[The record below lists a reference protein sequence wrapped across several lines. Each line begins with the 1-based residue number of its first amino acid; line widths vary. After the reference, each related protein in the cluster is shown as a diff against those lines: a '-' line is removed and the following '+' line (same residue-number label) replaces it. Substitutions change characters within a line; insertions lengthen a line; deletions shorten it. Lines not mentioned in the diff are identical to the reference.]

1 MRNKGFFWFLT
12 ILLTAICIYQLSFT
26 WVSNGVERR
35 AEKASDL
42 KVEEVFAAAEK
53 SGDTIVFLPNGT
65 TVNIFEAESR
75 ELAKAAYVNDTLKQ
89 LAETSVYP
97 VFGSTFKE
105 VKKRSLAFG
114 LDLVGGMSVT
124 LEVSVPELLKNYA
137 RNKRDVVFK
146 KTFDAASK
154 QYGLEGGNFIEIFRA
169 QHEKF
174 NPEMPLVR
182 MFAISEIDE
191 LGMKST
197 NDEVVKFLADKEAS
211 SMDGVE
217 EIMNRRI
224 NQFGVAQPNI
234 QKDPTNNR
242 LYIELPGVQ
251 DEATVA
257 DKLQS
262 TANLQFFE
270 VYAYQEIGAAWQ
282 QAVIVSKE
290 DEKKKEVEEVVVDA
304 DVDAEGGDDVADGVE
319 TPDVDVADDAETPD
333 EDVADED
340 AEEEPTS
347 LNDLASLDGDAV
359 ASTGLDAYV
368 LPYGPFTIGY
378 AAPENK
384 TTIDKLLKRAD
395 VQAVFPEDVAFMW
408 SANLETISLE
418 TKELGYILYAVR
430 IPADGN
436 ARVGG
441 KDIKTASTGYNPEEG
456 KITVDLAM
464 TADGAD
470 KWGRMTEDNHQRV
483 VAITMDSVVYSA
495 PMVNEPITSGN
506 TQISGSFTINDA
518 KDLAGLLNGGA
529 LPAPCVIKEQTK
541 VGPTIGAE
549 NSRAG
554 LMSFGFALLL
564 VFIYMVFYYGK
575 AGIVADIALFANILF
590 IFGSLAS
597 FGAVLTLAGI
607 AGIVLTIGMA
617 VDANVLIFERIR
629 EEQAAGKGVKEAI
642 DTGFKKALSSIIDA
656 NVTTM
661 LTAIVLKSFGSG
673 PIESFATTLI
683 IGIFTSVFAAL
694 VITRLCINWW
704 LKKGKSITF
713 ETKTTKGAFKNLNFN
728 FVGKRKMFYTISGIL
743 IIGGI
748 AAIAL
753 KGLKP
758 SVEFSGGRT
767 FGVKFEKKAGENLDF
782 VRGHLVEAFGPEA
795 SLELKTKTNNFY
807 LDITTN
813 YMMEVDT
820 ATLAVKQKLEEG
832 LANCAEKTGSFK
844 IEESRSVSAAISE
857 ELISSSTIAIVLS
870 LIIIFAY
877 ILLRFGRWQY
887 STGAIIAMLHD
898 VTLVLAAFALL
909 HGILPFNM
917 DVDQAFIA
925 AILTVIGYSIN
936 DTVVVF
942 DRIREN
948 LNLHKSDNE
957 EEQINK
963 SLNSTLSRTINT
975 SMTTFIVLLI
985 IFLFGGAAIKGFIF
999 ALMIGVI
1006 VGTYS
1011 SLCIA
1016 TPILIDF
1023 SKGKM
1028 KEDQKKM
1035 AERAAK
1041 NAAAAA
1047 ERAEL

>member
-12 ILLTAICIYQLSFT
+12 ILLTAICVYQLSFT
-26 WVSNGVERR
+26 FVSNGVEKK
-35 AEKASDL
+35 AEKEAQTRVDDL
-42 KVEEVFAAAEK
+42 KTQAAENNM
-53 SGDTIVFLPNGT
+53 IAYLPNNT
-65 TVNIFEAESR
+65 EVNFNDAEAE
-75 ELAKAAYVNDTLKQ
+75 ELAKSAFINQILKEK
-89 LAETSVYP
+89 AETAVYP
-97 VFGSTFKE
+97 VFGSTFKD

-124 LEVSVPELLKNYA
+124 LEVSVPELLKNYV
-137 RNKRDVVFK
+137 RNERDLKFK
-146 KTFDAASK
+146 KAYEAAK
-154 QYGLEGGNFIEIFRA
+154 QQYGTEGGDFISIFITK
-169 QHEKF
+169 HNSL
-174 NPEMPLVR
+174 NPETPLVSL
-182 MFAISEIDE
+182 FAISDIDE

-197 NDEVVKFLADKEAS
+197 DAEVEAFLRDKEAS

-257 DKLQS
+257 EKLQS

-270 VYAYQEIGAAWQ
+270 TYSIQEIGAQWQ
-282 QAVIVSKE
+282 QAGVISRTAELE
-290 DEKKKEVEEVVVDA
+290 DENLEEVVSDSTMVSDSTDLA
-304 DVDAEGGDDVADGVE
+304 SDTTTLD
-319 TPDVDVADDAETPD
+319 
-333 EDVADED
+333 
-340 AEEEPTS
+340 
-347 LNDLASLDGDAV
+347 LNDLSSLTNDGQK
-359 ASTGLDAYV
+359 GLADLMKPA
-368 LPYGPFTIGY
+368 GGFSMGY
-378 AAPENK
+378 CAPE
-384 TTIDKLLKRAD
+384 DKSAVDVILKRAD
-395 VQAVFPEDVAFMW
+395 VLALFPDDVKFMW
-408 SANLETISLE
+408 SSDLEKINLD
-418 TKELGYILYAVR
+418 TKELGYFLYAVR
-430 IPADGN
+430 VPLNGK

-441 KDIKTASTGYNPEEG
+441 RDIKNASTGYDQNEG
-456 KITVDLAM
+456 KITVDLQ
-464 TADGAD
+464 
-470 KWGRMTEDNHQRV
+470 MTEEGGDNWAQMTQDNAGRV
-483 VAITMDSVVYSA
+483 IAITMDNVVYSA
-495 PMVNEPITSGN
+495 PRVNEPITGGR
-506 TQISGSFTINDA
+506 TQISGSFTINEA
-518 KDLAGLLNGGA
+518 KDLSGLLNGGA

-549 NSRAG
+549 NASAG
-554 LMSFGFALLL
+554 LFSFGIALLL
-564 VFIYMVFYYGK
+564 VFIYMIFYYGK
-575 AGIVADIALFANILF
+575 AGIIADIALLANIVF

-617 VDANVLIFERIR
+617 VDANVLIFERVR
-629 EEQAAGKGVKEAI
+629 EEQAAGKDLKASI

-656 NVTTM
+656 NVTTL
-661 LTAIVLKSFGSG
+661 LTAIILKTFGSG

-694 VITRLCINWW
+694 VITRLSINWW
-704 LKKGKSITF
+704 MKSGKTITF
-713 ETKTTKGAFKNLNFN
+713 ETKMTKGAFKNFSFD
-728 FVGKRKMFYTISGIL
+728 FVGNRKKYYMISGVL
-743 IIGGI
+743 IAGGI
-748 AAIAL
+748 IAL
-753 KGLKP
+753 VTKGLNP

-767 FGVKFEKKAGENLDF
+767 FGVKFEQNAGENLDYIRTNLESVF
-782 VRGHLVEAFGPEA
+782 VEENGKQA
-795 SLELKTKTNNFY
+795 SLELKTKSNNFY

-813 YMMEVDT
+813 FMLANENGNLEVKEKL
-820 ATLAVKQKLEEG
+820 LAG
-832 LANCAEKTGSFK
+832 LAKAEDKVGKAT
-844 IEESRSVSAAISE
+844 IMESRAVSATVSK
-857 ELISSSTIAIVLS
+857 ELISSSMWAIILS
-870 LIIIFAY
+870 LVVIFAY

-898 VTLVLAAFALL
+898 VTLVLAAFAIF

-948 LNLHKSDNE
+948 LGLHKAADEN
-957 EEQINK
+957 EQINI

-1016 TPILIDF
+1016 TPVLIDF
-1023 SKGKM
+1023 SKNKLT
-1028 KEDQKKM
+1028 ED
-1035 AERAAK
+1035 AIAAK
-1041 NAAAAA
+1041 AKAAALAA
-1047 ERAEL
+1047 EKAEMAAHDAQV

>member
-26 WVSNGVERR
+26 WVTNGVEQN
-35 AEKASDL
+35 AEKEADARVDEL
-42 KVEEVFAAAEK
+42 RTQAE
-53 SGDTIVFLPNGT
+53 SNNMIGFLPNNT
-65 TVNIFEAESR
+65 TVDFNDAEAE
-75 ELAKAAYVNDTLKQ
+75 ELAKAAFINQILKEK
-89 LAETSVYP
+89 AETPVYP

-124 LEVSVPELLKNYA
+124 LEISVPELVKNYA
-137 RNKRDVVFK
+137 RNPRDVQFK
-146 KTFDAASK
+146 KTYEAAIQK
-154 QYGLEGGNFIEIFRA
+154 YNTEGGEFIDIFIETHKA
-169 QHEKF
+169 K

-182 MFAISEIDE
+182 LFAISDIDE

-197 NDEVVKFLADKEAS
+197 DDEVREFLSSKEQS
-211 SMDGVE
+211 SMSGVE

-257 DKLQS
+257 EKLQS

-270 VYAYQEIGAAWQ
+270 SYTLQEIGAQWQ
-282 QAVIVSKE
+282 QATVISRTE
-290 DEKKKEVEEVVVDA
+290 PL
-304 DVDAEGGDDVADGVE
+304 DAEDVNATTSDSSDVAVSDTTSVVPLDSLD
-319 TPDVDVADDAETPD
+319 T
-333 EDVADED
+333 
-340 AEEEPTS
+340 EESVS
-347 LNDLASLDGDAV
+347 LTDLASLDAEEE
-359 ASTGLDAYV
+359 GLAEFMQPAGSYA
-368 LPYGPFTIGY
+368 IGFC
-378 AAPENK
+378 APENK
-384 TTIDKLLKRAD
+384 SSVDQILTRDDIMSL
-395 VQAVFPEDVAFMW
+395 FPEDLKFMW
-408 SANLETISLE
+408 SANMEVVNLD
-418 TKELGYILYAVR
+418 TKELGFVLYAVR
-430 IPADGN
+430 VPVNGKAP
-436 ARVGG
+436 VGG
-441 KDIKTASTGYNPEEG
+441 KDISNASTGYDQNEG
-456 KITVDLAM
+456 KITVDLQM
-464 TADGAD
+464 TEEGGD
-470 KWGRMTEDNHQRV
+470 KWAQMTQNNTGRV
-483 VAITMDSVVYSA
+483 VAITMDNVVYSA
-495 PMVNEPITSGN
+495 PRVNEPITGGR
-506 TQISGSFTINDA
+506 TQISGSFTINEAD
-518 KDLAGLLNGGA
+518 DLAGLLNGGA

-549 NSRAG
+549 NSKAG
-554 LMSFGFALLL
+554 LISFGFALIL
-564 VFIYMVFYYGK
+564 VFIYMIFYYGK
-575 AGIVADIALFANILF
+575 AGIVSDIALFMNILF

-597 FGAVLTLAGI
+597 FSAVLTLAGI

-629 EEQAAGKGVKEAI
+629 EEQTAGKDLKAAV

-694 VITRLCINWW
+694 VITRLCITWW
-704 LKKGKSITF
+704 LKSGRQITF
-713 ETKTTKGAFKNLNFN
+713 ETKLTKGAFKNFN
-728 FVGKRKMFYTISGIL
+728 IDFVGKRRIFYAVSGLL
-743 IIGGI
+743 IAGGV
-748 AAIAL
+748 IAL
-753 KGLKP
+753 VTKGLNP

-767 FGVKFEKKAGENLDF
+767 FGVKFEKAAGKNMDYVRKNLSEVFVEEN
-782 VRGHLVEAFGPEA
+782 GKQA
-795 SLELKTKTNNFY
+795 SIELKTKSNNYF
-807 LDITTN
+807 LEITTN
-813 YMMEVDT
+813 YL
-820 ATLAVKQKLEEG
+820 LANENANQDVKEALKEG
-832 LANCAEKTGSFK
+832 LSKGVDKTGSFE
-844 IEESRSVSAAISE
+844 IQESRSVSATVSK
-857 ELISSSTIAIVLS
+857 ELISSSIMAIGLS
-870 LIIIFAY
+870 LLIIFGY

-887 STGAIIAMLHD
+887 STGAIIAMFHD
-898 VTLVLAAFALL
+898 VTLVLSAFALL

-917 DVDQAFIA
+917 DIDQAFIA

-948 LNLHKSDNE
+948 LGLHKKSGDKV
-957 EEQINK
+957 QINR

-999 ALMIGVI
+999 ALMIGII

-1016 TPILIDF
+1016 TPVLIDL
-1023 SKGKM
+1023 SG
-1028 KEDQKKM
+1028 KKM
-1035 AERAAK
+1035 RVNEKTKTVESKEAILDA
-1041 NAAAAA
+1041 
-1047 ERAEL
+1047 